1 MIICCVIDDLN
12 YLLVLIGRV
21 YKIHYR
27 YFYLALNQFL
37 LFIPNT
43 NVGLDWKTVLGA
55 ALLMFIDI

>member
-37 LFIPNT
+37 LLFLI
-43 NVGLDWKTVLGA
+43 LMLGA